1 MEYIPSQGDII
12 YLDFNPT
19 KGHEQ
24 AGHRP
29 AVVVSN
35 NEFHRTG
42 MMMVVPV
49 TNTIRRHPL
58 HVHLN
63 EDSKIKGEVMCEQMK
78 SLDYKARSPYKVDVL
93 PPSIL
98 EEVIELIKSCF

>member
-1 MEYIPSQGDII
+1 MNYIPSQGDMI

-19 KGHEQ
+19 RGHEQ

-58 HVHLN
+58 HIPLN
-63 EDSKIKGEVMCEQMK
+63 EETTIKGEIMCEQMK
-78 SLDYKARSPYKVDVL
+78 SLDYKARTPYKVDTL
-93 PPSIL
+93 PQSIL
-98 EEVIELIKSCF
+98 EEVILIIQSCF